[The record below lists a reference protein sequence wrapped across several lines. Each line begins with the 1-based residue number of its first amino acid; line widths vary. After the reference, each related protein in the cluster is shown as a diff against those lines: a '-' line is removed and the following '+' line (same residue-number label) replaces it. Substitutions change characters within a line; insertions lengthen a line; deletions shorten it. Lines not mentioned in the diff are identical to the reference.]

1 MAKEFKAFNIKYKHL
16 IRTDAAEDATMRM
29 AAELMANKGKWPH
42 EVKQWNHD
50 QVRFAVYMAPS
61 ADEWQQFR
69 VSLKGQSTAMK
80 LARLDLRYLAAE
92 HAPNQGD
99 WELEKIRIDNYIGA
113 LQRGGQLNAALEI
126 IR

>member
-1 MAKEFKAFNIKYKHL
+1 MAKEFMDFNKKYKHL
-16 IRTDAAEDATMRM
+16 IRTDAAEDNTMKAAANEM
-29 AAELMANKGKWPH
+29 AKAGKWPH

-50 QVRFAVYMAPS
+50 QVRFAVYIAPS

-113 LQRGGQLNAALEI
+113 LVRGGQLNSSLEI
-126 IR
+126 QR